1 MGAAVGGVVGLGGAV
16 GDAVDA
22 GVAAGGA
29 TGVVAG
35 YSVQE
40 ASSSAAMA
48 ANAVRIVKRDTLD
61 IIELP
66 FADC

>member
-1 MGAAVGGVVGLGGAV
+1 MAAAV
-16 GDAVDA
+16 GDAVGLGAAVGDAIDA
-22 GVAAGGA
+22 GVAVGGA

-35 YSVQE
+35 SSVQE

-48 ANAVRIVKRDTLD
+48 ANAIRIVKRDTLD